1 MQGLARADVDL
12 VSHLFQQLDPHQQ
25 GYVRYALN
33 GSFYT
38 RDKLKH
44 SGVVDETCCI
54 WCDAEDSVVH
64 RHWHCPHTQDARTQ
78 LPQTLLLAVD
88 SLPACTRNHGWLTL
102 PEELHVFQQFLI
114 DTPDRSKQFCPVP
127 AQANVA
133 NIFTDGSACLPND
146 PLLRVATWGV
156 VIADLET
163 DTFPVLAQGG
173 VSGLL
178 QTVLRAE
185 IWATIAALEWIIA
198 KQIPAILWVDNQQ
211 VQVQLEAFRH
221 GALPCTNTGND
232 HDLWHRVA
240 ELCHF
245 AVAKSFLIKIVK
257 VTSHVDPHALSE
269 PIEAWATRGN
279 AAADRAAEQAQALF
293 PTQFWQVWENLRQF
307 YILRQ
312 EWCLALFHLFITV
325 GQRRP
330 NCKSTRTLAVS

>member
-1 MQGLARADVDL
+1 
-12 VSHLFQQLDPHQQ
+12 
-25 GYVRYALN
+25 
-33 GSFYT
+33 
-38 RDKLKH
+38 
-44 SGVVDETCCI
+44 
-54 WCDAEDSVVH
+54 
-64 RHWHCPHTQDARTQ
+64 
-78 LPQTLLLAVD
+78 LLLAVD
-88 SLPACTRNHGWLTL
+88 SLPACTLNHGWLTL